1 MAKKQPKV
9 EYRKR
14 LSHSTT
20 PVDYLDGPYFVEG
33 NFKKFPGGVREPVWY
48 DPAAE
53 RFVFADGRL
62 AFDAAPSKHPPLKKS
77 EREKQREALQMRLA
91 EEQAK
96 LNDAKRAAD
105 RAKDAKARSAANREI
120 KRLDALKQDI
130 VKDLDKLKTSTQ
142 KVDEKARATVE
153 KRFIPRGGLKTGDL
167 PVLTEYDRK
176 SDKVRFFFAGA
187 RADADGRLLDC
198 DPKLRQCKTVAPA
211 VRTALLKIAENG
223 INDTGERGFFA
234 VSSWDYPKA
243 VQVLSQLPV
252 RLYGAPELDISKKFR
267 SLDAKAR
274 AVDSRDIE
282 FGEFKPKVGETQD
295 GKRAPFQEEGI
306 KFLMSRDHAI
316 LADDMG
322 LGKTY
327 QAIVAAHNA
336 VPKSEQIL
344 ILCPAAVVGSW
355 LNDIAK
361 FMPSAPAIGFTTQ
374 YINKEGEPSKRPEK
388 VRFFV
393 CSYQGASS
401 QQGKA
406 AVSKLLLSKQWGL
419 VILDEAHRLKKHKTL
434 GHKFVE
440 MLKAERMWFLT
451 GTPISN
457 RVIDYYGLLKLAH
470 HPAGNRID
478 DFRKNYQPQVIKAGK
493 TEVAEET
500 EPLTKLGKDLS
511 GFVLRRT
518 KEEVLSKDLPKKIG
532 GLAGGGE
539 GFIKV
544 NLPEEFSAALEQMAE
559 DDTPRERLRHA
570 LAVAKVPATWEV
582 AERVI
587 DAGDKVVLFST
598 YTDVLHSFME
608 LCDEAKVLYI
618 VISGEVS
625 TLGKSAMVKLFQGEP
640 LETKTGQDEEKWAK
654 KNLGQWFLNLVR
666 YVPTT
671 DWSKADL
678 EEARKR
684 FGANEAKWPHEI
696 QVVLAQMVAASE
708 GVTLTR
714 ADTLLFND
722 FDYMPSRHEQAED
735 RIYRL
740 SKSGK
745 LPHPAV
751 FIGYMYADDPTSI
764 DKAII
769 TGLFAKRSEI
779 LDVYD
784 ATDMNVGPAF
794 KRVRDKFMKELEG
807 VEEAKASRYIKRNP
821 ARFRNPSTMGL

>member
-1 MAKKQPKV
+1 MAARKPKFQ
-9 EYRKR
+9 YRPR
-14 LSHSTT
+14 LHSASGTAG
-20 PVDYLDGPYFVEG
+20 LDGPYYVEG
-33 NFKKFPGGVREPVWY
+33 RFKKLSPDRVHEPIWF
-48 DPAAE
+48 DPYAGQ
-53 RFVFADGRL
+53 FVFADGTL
-62 AFDAAPSKHPPLKKS
+62 AFDAEATHHPPPPES
-77 EREKQREALQMRLA
+77 ARSKQRKALQERLTA
-91 EEQAK
+91 EQAK
-96 LNDAKRAAD
+96 INDAKRKAET
-105 RAKDAKARSAANREI
+105 ARSPKERMAATREA
-120 KRLDALKQDI
+120 KKLEK
-130 VKDLDKLKTSTQ
+130 VKTEISTELDKLKTSTQ
-142 KVDEKARATVE
+142 KVEEVRGGVE
-153 KRFIPRGGLKTGDL
+153 KRKLPQGGVRQGLL
-167 PVLTEYDRK
+167 PVLTEYDK
-176 SDKVRFFFAGA
+176 KTDKVKFFFAGA
-187 RADADGRLLDC
+187 RIDKEGRMLDC
-198 DPKLRQCKTVAPA
+198 DPKMQQCKLIAPA
-211 VRTALLKIAENG
+211 VRAELGRFVEKGTNNG
-223 INDTGERGFFA
+223 GERGYVA

-243 VQVLSQLPV
+243 IEAVASIPNVKLF
-252 RLYGAPELDISKKFR
+252 GAPELDLAKKFK
-267 SLDAKAR
+267 SLDTRAKAI
-274 AVDSRDIE
+274 DSRKIE

-295 GKRAPFQEEGI
+295 GKKAPFQEEGV

-327 QAIVAAHNA
+327 QAIIAAHNA

-355 LNDIAK
+355 LNDISK
-361 FMPSAPAIGFTTQ
+361 FMPSAPAIGFTTT
-374 YINKEGEPSKRPEK
+374 YVNKEGLPSPRPEK
-388 VRFFV
+388 VRFLV

-406 AVSKLLLSKQWGL
+406 TVSKLLLKKQWGL
-419 VILDEAHRLKKHKTL
+419 VILDEAHRLKKAGTL

-440 MLKAERMWFLT
+440 MLKSDRMWFLT

-457 RVIDYYGLLKLAH
+457 RVVDYYGLLKLSH
-470 HPAGNRID
+470 HPAGKRLD
-478 DFRKNYQPQVIKAGK
+478 EFRKKYQPQVVKAGK
-493 TEVAEET
+493 TEVAEERK
-500 EPLTKLGKDLS
+500 PLKELGEALS

-544 NLPEEFSAALEQMAE
+544 NLPDEFANQMAE
-559 DDTPRERLRHA
+559 ANDAKVPRERLRHA

-608 LCDEAKVLYI
+608 LCDEAKVLYV

-625 TLGKSAMVKLFQGEP
+625 TLGKGAMVKLFQGEP
-640 LETKTGQDEEKWAK
+640 LETKKDQNEEKWAK
-654 KNLGQWFLNLVR
+654 ANLGQWFLNLVR
-666 YVPTT
+666 YVPTSEW
-671 DWSKADL
+671 DQKDL
-678 EEARKR
+678 EIARKK
-684 FGANEAKWPHEI
+684 FGSNEANWPHDI

-714 ADTLLFND
+714 ADSLLFND

-751 FIGYMYADDPTSI
+751 FIGYLYADDPVGI
-764 DKAII
+764 DKGII
-769 TGLFAKRSEI
+769 TGLFAKRAEVQ
-779 LDVYD
+779 DVYG
-784 ATDMNVGPAF
+784 ATNMDVEKAA
-794 KRVRDKFMKELEG
+794 KRVRAKFLDELDDART
-807 VEEAKASRYIKRNP
+807 AKYQAGKR
-821 ARFRNPSTMGL
+821 RNPSTLGL